1 MGRRSLRPLRTKN
14 GKTNCPT
21 CNCVSLTNFRKAGD
35 WRKRRGRYAGNC
47 PTGYMLINAF
57 YVRPANF
64 KVQSEEVA
72 VDKDDPA
79 PIRREEA
86 EEHAHERRLATA
98 IRAEDRRAL
107 ARADYE
113 DS

>member
-64 KVQSEEVA
+64 KVQSAEVA
-72 VDKDDPA
+72 ADRQSRP
-79 PIRREEA
+79 
-86 EEHAHERRLATA
+86 LARWRTSSG
-98 IRAEDRRAL
+98 IRANQHLEGQ
-107 ARADYE
+107 E
-113 DS
+113 